1 MLLVLQLPVP
11 SRHCRAAGAAAQ
23 HISSFLLLQHP
34 APLLAHIPQPQPP
47 PLLRRG
53 GSLRLHARRLACEL
67 PLSAARAQA
76 LREGD
81 LWLQLSRLLHAPF
94 LLPLLPLHP
103 LLRPAVLRLQSSRP
117 PLQLCHRPPPLPPPQ
132 HHASSGL
139 SCFSPPRSRPQ
150 LRTPRQTR
158 SWIPSSSLRCPL
170 ATPWSPSI
178 RRLAQ
183 DVTQCRRRGYFWCLP
198 LCAPSS
204 VAYCPITSEGRK
216 CQTRRFWLS
225 YICQM

>member
-1 MLLVLQLPVP
+1 MLLFSLLPVP

-23 HISSFLLLQHP
+23 HISSFRLLQHP

-103 LLRPAVLRLQSSRP
+103 LLR
-117 PLQLCHRPPPLPPPQ
+117 
-132 HHASSGL
+132 ASSGL
-139 SCFSPPRSRPQ
+139 SFSSPPRLPWPHLLLQPCLFLRRKWRIS
-150 LRTPRQTR
+150 RTPSISLHCRHQT
-158 SWIPSSSLRCPL
+158 PSS
-170 ATPWSPSI
+170 PST
-178 RRLAQ
+178 RRPVPG
-183 DVTQCRRRGYFWCLP
+183 VTQCPKLGYFCCSQLFASNSVVFCL
-198 LCAPSS
+198 
-204 VAYCPITSEGRK
+204 ITREGK
-216 CQTRRFWLS
+216 KFLTRR
-225 YICQM
+225 C